1 MRVGSDTSNCF
12 GNLVVDVLTCTTT
25 THCVPILFNLIQ
37 WVVAHFA
44 PAPRREIRRPL
55 PRGSVRRHQQRL
67 RLLRVRDRAQL
78 VVLFWGSDSAVFERT
93 TAFGYVDSGQW
104 TVHMLRRRC
113 IRPMLLFDARL
124 FLTNAALSDQLLF
137 FLTNAFLLTNSVPLG
152 NVSTVLGQPDF
163 QSIGPSHDFGR
174 KSQATRHV
182 QQHEPQFGAVQRCVH
197 RVFTSIDQQHRPT
210 SSTQRL
216 IELFVL
222 FYF

>member
-1 MRVGSDTSNCF
+1 MLPF
-12 GNLVVDVLTCTTT
+12 LTNSFFFLT
-25 THCVPILFNLIQ
+25 N
-37 WVVAHFA
+37 
-44 PAPRREIRRPL
+44 
-55 PRGSVRRHQQRL
+55 
-67 RLLRVRDRAQL
+67 
-78 VVLFWGSDSAVFERT
+78 
-93 TAFGYVDSGQW
+93 AF
-104 TVHMLRRRC
+104 L
-113 IRPMLLFDARL
+113 
-124 FLTNAALSDQLLF
+124 LTNAALSDQLLF

-216 IELFVL
+216 IELFEL
-222 FYF
+222 LYF